1 MTEPENFLSRWARLK
16 RKSATHRNIEHSGNV
31 PPLEAME
38 ATAVRSGEA
47 ERQPRS
53 DEAAC
58 ESFDPESLPPI
69 EAIGVDT
76 DISAFLRSSV
86 PAELTRAAL
95 RRAWVS
101 DPGIRDFIGI
111 AENQWD
117 FTDPAAIPG
126 FGPLRETD
134 DLPAL
139 LAQAGGRLDKS
150 SGRISEGF
158 ASLAQLPSG
167 DTVLLRD
174 EAEVNTQH
182 KVEVFLEDLPG
193 TTTPNLANLKGTAAP
208 PKRDRAADVYDALP
222 KRRHGSALPR

>member
-1 MTEPENFLSRWARLK
+1 MTGPENFLSRWARLK
-16 RKSATHRNIEHSGNV
+16 GKSAAHRNIEQSGNV
-31 PPLEAME
+31 RSLASLET
-38 ATAVRSGEA
+38 TAVRTGA
-47 ERQPRS
+47 ERQARS
-53 DEAAC
+53 DEPAC

-126 FGPLRETD
+126 FGPMRETD

-139 LAQAGGRLDKS
+139 LAQAGGRLAKN
-150 SGRISEGF
+150 SGRISEEF
-158 ASLAQLPSG
+158 ASPAQLAPA

-174 EAEVNTQH
+174 EAEVNTRQN
-182 KVEVFLEDLPG
+182 VEVLLEDLPG
-193 TTTPNLANLKGTAAP
+193 STTSDLANLKGTAAP
-208 PKRDRAADVYDALP
+208 PNGGRAADLYEALP